1 MPYRI
6 VRDDITKMNTDAIVN
21 AANTGLKPGGG
32 VCGAI
37 FEAAGYEKLE
47 RACAK
52 IGACPTGSA
61 VITKGY
67 NLPAKYIIHTPGP
80 VYRGGNHGEA
90 ELLRSCYTSCLELAA
105 KRRLRSVAFPLISAG
120 IYGYPKGEALRIA
133 ADAITEFLEDH
144 EMNVYMVVFD
154 KNSFEISAKLYNDV
168 REYIEDALVNRIE
181 RAEARLR
188 RSKPLAEE
196 ELDLASTAPI
206 SLSEIGEE
214 LDKTEDSFKPN
225 TTDFTFFTTVECHT
239 LPKIKPSK
247 AEIEKRLKNMDK
259 SFSQRLLDLID
270 ESGMTDVQVYK
281 KANIDRK
288 LFSKIRSNPQ
298 YKPGKITALAF
309 ALALELDMRET
320 RDLIGRAGYALTRS
334 NKFDIIIEYFITRGI
349 YNIFEI
355 NEVLFAFDQP
365 LIGA

>member
-1 MPYRI
+1 MPYKI
-6 VRDDITKMNTDAIVN
+6 VREDITKMNTDAIVN
-21 AANTGLKPGGG
+21 AANTGLRPGGG

-37 FEAAGYEKLE
+37 FAAAGHKKLE

-52 IGACPTGSA
+52 IGGCPTGGA

-67 NLPAKYIIHTPGP
+67 DLPAKYIIHTPGP
-80 VYRGGNHGEA
+80 VYRGGDHGEA
-90 ELLRSCYTSCLELAA
+90 ELLRSCYTSCLDLAA

-144 EMNVYMVVFD
+144 DMDVYMVVFD

-168 REYIEDALVNRIE
+168 REYIEDALVDRIE

-188 RSKPLAEE
+188 RSKPLLEE

-206 SLSEIGEE
+206 SLSEIDEE
-214 LDKTEDSFKPN
+214 LDKTVYNLNVSEWDH
-225 TTDFTFFTTVECHT
+225 TVCEKTEYHAPPT
-239 LPKIKPSK
+239 VRPSK

-270 ESGMTDVQVYK
+270 ESGMTDAQVYK

-288 LFSKIRSNPQ
+288 LFSKIRTNPH

-334 NKFDIIIEYFITRGI
+334 NKFDIIIEYFITRGE
-349 YNIFEI
+349 YNIFDI